1 MMEEQD
7 QGQEASTEDNVE
19 RLVASVMTVE
29 RKFGHTLR
37 GAQSDRLEDIRAAIE
52 TMLGAGK

>member
-1 MMEEQD
+1 MEKQD
-7 QGQEASTEDNVE
+7 PGQEANADDNVE
-19 RLVASVMTVE
+19 QLVASVMTIE
-29 RKFGHTLR
+29 RKFGHSLR

>member
-1 MMEEQD
+1 MEEQD